1 MDSGEVYDV
10 LMQQFLGAVSKYDP
24 SYTEKVKEVVT
35 HINHELS
42 KYKQI
47 RVVDLNRYLE
57 FDSDRYLRLLARRGF
72 LVPVKENGKISGWI
86 RSGSWPPPAEFFQSG
101 PVGFAYFVSSW
112 FRYYLQ
118 QWIEKRLSELE
129 SKEGVYSYGL
139 SGGKV
144 PDGRTLW
151 AGNIDGTFI
160 PDGSEEVVQH
170 RANSSMHFLADNE
183 RPLHTTKVNREWD

>member
-1 MDSGEVYDV
+1 
-10 LMQQFLGAVSKYDP
+10 
-24 SYTEKVKEVVT
+24 
-35 HINHELS
+35 
-42 KYKQI
+42 
-47 RVVDLNRYLE
+47 
-57 FDSDRYLRLLARRGF
+57 LRLLARRGF
-72 LVPVKENGKISGWI
+72 LVPVKENGKISGWT

-139 SGGKV
+139 RSG
-144 PDGRTLW
+144 TLSFHNLR

-183 RPLHTTKVNREWD
+183 RPLHTTKLNREWD

>member
-1 MDSGEVYDV
+1 ME
-10 LMQQFLGAVSKYDP
+10 
-24 SYTEKVKEVVT
+24 
-35 HINHELS
+35 
-42 KYKQI
+42 QI
-47 RVVDLNRYLE
+47 PGRADLNRYLE

-72 LVPVKENGKISGWI
+72 LVPVKENGKISGWV

-139 SGGKV
+139 SGNGMS
-144 PDGRTLW
+144 PFNNLR
-151 AGNIDGTFI
+151 AGNEDGTFI
-160 PDGSEEVVQH
+160 REGSEEMVQP
-170 RANSSMHFLADNE
+170 RPNSSAHLLTSN
-183 RPLHTTKVNREWD
+183 H